1 MKNHMSAQG
10 RSATGGKYFFIFG
23 TNPTLSLAEISAIYK
38 EAELGVFQAGNVFV
52 FESEKEINAKEVIR
66 KIGGTVKIGVIEDKT
81 ATDSKKIAAALTK
94 IIKLEN
100 ISGKFNFG
108 ISNYGVKKI
117 NIKIIGME
125 TKKYLREHNIS
136 CRWVTSQEPV
146 LSSVVVE
153 QNKLVANGLEI
164 VLFKNGAN
172 ILIGRTLAVQPFK
185 ELSFRDYGRPARDD
199 YSGMLPPKLA
209 EIMINLAKPPLSPL
223 SGGQE
228 KIAPLIKGGR
238 GDFYKILDPFCG
250 SGTILTE
257 AALMGYNNLF
267 GSDISEK
274 AVSDT
279 EKNME
284 WTRNKFSIFPAA
296 AGSRQGGGNFQFSIK
311 KINVI
316 ELSKF
321 HRVNSIDAIIT
332 EPYLGPQR
340 GKVELAKIKK
350 ELEKLYSESLAEFYK
365 ILKPGGRVVMV
376 WPIFLATQERISLN
390 LSGFKIV
397 NPIPE
402 KLRTDKNIM
411 LTDRGTI
418 IYGREGQKVWREIVV
433 LEK

>member
-1 MKNHMSAQG
+1 M
-10 RSATGGKYFFIFG
+10 RYFFIFG
-23 TNPTLSLAEISAIYK
+23 TNPTLSLAEISAIFK
-38 EAELGVFQAGNVFV
+38 EAEAGVFQAGNVFV
-52 FESEKEINAKEVIR
+52 FASKKEINAKEVIR
-66 KIGGTVKIGVIEDKT
+66 KIGGTVKIGVIAGEAESD
-81 ATDSKKIAAALTK
+81 AQKIVAAITK
-94 IIKLEN
+94 IINLEN

-117 NIKIIGME
+117 NTKVIGME

-153 QNKLVANGLEI
+153 QNKLVAGGSEI
-164 VLFKNGAN
+164 VLFKNGDS
-172 ILIGRTLAVQPFK
+172 ILIGKTLAVQPFK

-209 EIMINLAKPPLSPL
+209 QIMINLAMPPLT
-223 SGGQE
+223 
-228 KIAPLIKGGR
+228 KGGR

-257 AALMGYNNLF
+257 ATLMGYNNLF
-267 GSDISEK
+267 GSDISLK
-274 AVSDT
+274 AVRDT

-284 WTRNKFSIFPAA
+284 WTIEKFKIL
-296 AGSRQGGGNFQFSIK
+296 NFKF
-311 KINVI
+311 KINKLDVK
-316 ELSKF
+316 ELSKYYELNYF
-321 HRVNSIDAIIT
+321 EAIIT

-340 GKVELAKIKK
+340 GKVELVKIIK

-365 ILKPGGRVVMV
+365 ILKPGGRAVMV
-376 WPIFLATQERISLN
+376 WPVFHVSRITYHVSQEFVNPN

-402 KLRTDKNIM
+402 KLRADKNIK
-411 LTDRGTI
+411 LTERNTI